1 MHRGLLS
8 TTKVQHQD
16 DERRVLLRL
25 AGGRRANVIELK
37 SDLARLSG
45 ERVPRALQAL
55 QRDGLATHEDRPG
68 RPNWWLTEAG
78 ESKARELAEAA
89 RAPRTALPVLPDPIT
104 PAAAFDCTRRGAILK
119 VSQCAGAWEARTTG
133 PCASAADGTET
144 REGCAVGKRA
154 SEAMRERHVARV
166 AAQRARKER
175 QVA

>member
-25 AGGRRANVIELK
+25 ARGRRANAIELK

-55 QRDGLATHEDRPG
+55 QGAGLATHEDRHG
-68 RPNWWLTEAG
+68 RPAWWLTEAG
-78 ESKARELAEAA
+78 EAKARELAEAA

-104 PAAAFDCTRRGAILK
+104 PAAALDCTRRRVVLK

-144 REGCAVGKRA
+144 REGCPVGKRA
-154 SEAMRERHVARV
+154 SEAMRGRRDARL
-166 AAQRARKER
+166 AAQRARREG